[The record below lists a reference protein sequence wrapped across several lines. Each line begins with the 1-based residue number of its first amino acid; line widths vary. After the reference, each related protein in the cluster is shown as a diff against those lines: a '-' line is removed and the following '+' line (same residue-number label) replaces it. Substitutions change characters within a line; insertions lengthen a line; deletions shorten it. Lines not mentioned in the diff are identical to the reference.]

1 MTHSPDNR
9 SNTDNSIENL
19 LSDFAVTLDSA
30 EVSLGHALGQSN
42 INTTRA
48 NQHTMTV
55 SLAS

>member
-1 MTHSPDNR
+1 MTYQPDN
-9 SNTDNSIENL
+9 SNIEVLINELGMQL
-19 LSDFAVTLDSA
+19 LSAQDNLI
-30 EVSLGHALGQSN
+30 HALGQSN